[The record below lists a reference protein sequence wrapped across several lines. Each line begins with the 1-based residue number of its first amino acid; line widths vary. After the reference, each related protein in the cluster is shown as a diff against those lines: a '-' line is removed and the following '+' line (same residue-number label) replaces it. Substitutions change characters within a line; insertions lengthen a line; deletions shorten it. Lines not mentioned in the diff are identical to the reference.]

1 MGCKMR
7 VLFGMKKE
15 DSTYILGSPTSTA
28 DPYTDSATYTLAES
42 RFNFSHLRFR
52 VGYGN
57 DGYTV
62 FELPVTNSKYFTLTL
77 PTGAGNDCYK
87 IFVFCEWTSDYSFTG
102 RTGKDLWLA
111 AQGGTSMTNTT
122 IASRLTNAPNNYEC
136 RPVKS
141 IAGLN
146 RKVYDGIHLD
156 LNSWT
161 IVNTDTITIKGGRV
175 VHLGLGGWKENAYKS
190 FTVPESGTYRV
201 SYDYK
206 ILNARCGNHGTYGF
220 GLWFTQNSPNVTGDP
235 QYNFYANS
243 SNRTGTVILA
253 RSESAS
259 NKSGHVSYDV
269 TCNAGTT
276 YYLWYPGGALDDGT
290 TFNLDFINIK
300 VQKV

>member
-1 MGCKMR
+1 MR
-7 VLFGMKKE
+7 VLFGMKRE

-42 RFNFSHLRFR
+42 RFNFTHLRFR

-62 FELPVTNSKYFTLTL
+62 FELPVTNSKYFTMTF

-87 IFVFCEWTSDYSFTG
+87 IFLFCEWINEYSFAT
-102 RTGKDLWLA
+102 RTGKDLWLGS
-111 AQGGTSMTNTT
+111 QGGTSMTNTT
-122 IASRLTNAPNNYEC
+122 IASLLTTSPNDYRC

-141 IAGLN
+141 IAGMN
-146 RKVYDGIHLD
+146 RKVIGAIHLD

-161 IVNTDTITIKGGRV
+161 IVNTDTITIKGGRIV
-175 VHLGLGGWKENAYKS
+175 QLGLGGWKENAYKS
-190 FTVPESGTYRV
+190 FTVSESGTYRV
-201 SYDYK
+201 SYDYN
-206 ILNARCGNHGTYGF
+206 ILNATCGSHGTYGM
-220 GLWFTQNSPNVTGDP
+220 GLWFTQNNPNVTGDA

-243 SNRTGTVILA
+243 NNRTGTAIMS
-253 RSESAS
+253 RSETAT
-259 NKSGHVSYDV
+259 NKTGHVSYDV

-276 YYLWYPGGALDDGT
+276 YYLWYPGGSLNDGS
-290 TFNLDFINIK
+290 TFNLNFINIK